1 MTELKV
7 DLLVV
12 GGGLGGV
19 AAALTAARLGHRV
32 LLTEET
38 DWLGGQLTSQAVP
51 SDEHPW
57 IETPHVSSG
66 YRELRN
72 RIRDYYRRN
81 YPLLP
86 EVAAQEVLNPGLGN
100 VSKLCVEPRVALAAL
115 EEMLMPYVSA
125 GRITVLLDTVPV
137 SAETDGDRVTSVTL
151 RGTRTGGL
159 TTVAAPLVA
168 DATELGDLLELTGTE
183 HVIGAESQDET
194 GEPFAAPV
202 ADPMDQQA
210 ITWCFPLEY
219 RPGEEHVVDKPAS
232 YDHWKTHVD
241 PFWPGPQLSWE
252 KIDIHTMKGR
262 VNRIF
267 EGDMDAVSLADLW
280 HFRRIRARTQF
291 DRGVI
296 DTDITLVNWP
306 NIDYWEAPLLG
317 PGADRAKAL
326 QRCKELSLSYL
337 HWMQTEAPRP
347 DGGHGYP
354 GLRLRPDLTGT
365 ADGLAKAA
373 YIRESRRV
381 KARFT
386 VLEQH
391 IAVVDRPEGAGAERF
406 ADSVGVGHYNI
417 DLHPSTAGINYVNLE
432 VYPFQLP
439 LGALV
444 PVRMR
449 NLLPANKN
457 IGTTHI
463 TNGSYRLHPVEWSIG
478 EATGALAALCLSR
491 GTEPHAVADS
501 TTLTEDLQRLL
512 TGTLGV
518 PVAWPEEIAVMRP
531 SQARKNATPTY
542 VLPERRA

>member
-66 YRELRN
+66 YRELRD
-72 RIRDYYRRN
+72 RIRGYYRRN

-151 RGTRTGGL
+151 RGTRTGEL

-241 PFWPGPQLSWE
+241 PFWPGPQLSW
-252 KIDIHTMKGR
+252 
-262 VNRIF
+262 
-267 EGDMDAVSLADLW
+267 
-280 HFRRIRARTQF
+280 RR
-291 DRGVI
+291 
-296 DTDITLVNWP
+296 
-306 NIDYWEAPLLG
+306 
-317 PGADRAKAL
+317 
-326 QRCKELSLSYL
+326 
-337 HWMQTEAPRP
+337 
-347 DGGHGYP
+347 
-354 GLRLRPDLTGT
+354 
-365 ADGLAKAA
+365 
-373 YIRESRRV
+373 
-381 KARFT
+381 
-386 VLEQH
+386 
-391 IAVVDRPEGAGAERF
+391 
-406 ADSVGVGHYNI
+406 
-417 DLHPSTAGINYVNLE
+417 ST
-432 VYPFQLP
+432 
-439 LGALV
+439 
-444 PVRMR
+444 
-449 NLLPANKN
+449 
-457 IGTTHI
+457 
-463 TNGSYRLHPVEWSIG
+463 
-478 EATGALAALCLSR
+478 
-491 GTEPHAVADS
+491 S
-501 TTLTEDLQRLL
+501 T
-512 TGTLGV
+512 
-518 PVAWPEEIAVMRP
+518 P
-531 SQARKNATPTY
+531 
-542 VLPERRA
+542 